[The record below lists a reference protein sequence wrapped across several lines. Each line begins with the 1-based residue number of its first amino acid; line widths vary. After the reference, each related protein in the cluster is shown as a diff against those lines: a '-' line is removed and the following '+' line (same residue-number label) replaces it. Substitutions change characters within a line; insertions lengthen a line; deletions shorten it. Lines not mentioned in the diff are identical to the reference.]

1 MINAH
6 RRRLGV
12 SIRLISL
19 AFLLSCTPDGDG
31 LVRLERDG
39 PALDA
44 TPEFATIVS
53 GAGGITQLVVPVLEG
68 ETNLLVTATADAP
81 IRLNT
86 ITDPDGE
93 EHLAYTQWEL
103 SDNAL
108 TDAVFADAKDVSI
121 NWPIR
126 IQDAPLSPG
135 DWTLTFGVRP
145 KLKTAHNRPVQFNAQ
160 FNRDEDL
167 DSGTIR
173 IALGYG
179 GDLGT
184 VTEVTQ
190 AVDAATEIWASIWED
205 YGLAFELRPIDVA
218 LDAQL
223 PYPEKDPA
231 LEAVAASLGS
241 DEVLLLIGD
250 QIGGEGDLLG
260 IAGATPGTLLATP
273 RAAVMVSWLE
283 GAGPDAVFS
292 DSEIQ
297 LLGET
302 LAHELGH
309 YMGLYHPVE
318 FDYDAWD
325 ALEDTVDCTGQADCE
340 RILKNNLMFPYPVCE
355 AGNENSCVQQR
366 QLTEQQQGVMHRYT
380 GTR

>member
-1 MINAH
+1 MFHAH
-6 RRRLGV
+6 GQRPGV

-19 AFLLSCTPDGDG
+19 ALLLSCTPDGDG
-31 LVRLERDG
+31 LVRLERNG

-44 TPEFATIVS
+44 TPESAAIVS
-53 GAGGITQLVVPVLEG
+53 GAGGITRLVVPVLEG

-81 IRLNT
+81 IRLNS

-93 EHLAYTQWEL
+93 EHLSYTQWEL

-145 KLKTAHNRPVQFNAQ
+145 KLKTAHNRSVQFHAQ
-160 FNRDEDL
+160 FNSDENL

-190 AVDAATEIWASIWED
+190 AVDAATEIWANIWQD
-205 YGLAFELRPIDVA
+205 YGLAFELRPIEVA
-218 LDAQL
+218 LEAQL

-231 LEAVAASLGS
+231 LESVAATVGV

-260 IAGATPGTLLATP
+260 IAGATPGPLLATP

-292 DSEIQ
+292 DSEVQ

-302 LAHELGH
+302 LAHEFGH

-318 FDYDAWD
+318 SDYDAWD
-325 ALEDTVDCTGQADCE
+325 ALEDTIDCSAQDECE

-355 AGNENSCVQQR
+355 AGDESACVEQTLLSEQQR
-366 QLTEQQQGVMHRYT
+366 AVLHRYT